1 MRDVSQNDISL
12 KAEPQQKLFGAKS
25 ECRGRWCG
33 DGLGQK
39 KEIPYEIL
47 RGLPFGQ
54 PPFLAFLAMAL
65 SLAGLFDLPPCLPI
79 REYHFRTALGG
90 SSFVFIVSRLV
101 RPRHLDDGAGLLSS
115 R

>member
-1 MRDVSQNDISL
+1 VRDVSQNDISL